1 MQPDSTLNP
10 QQRAAAE
17 YRGRNLLVLA
27 GAGTGK
33 TRTIIARARHLLR
46 RGVNPSRILILSFT
60 RKSAREIVDRLQSA
74 LPGRDDELKGRTF
87 HSWCMEMIEQNP
99 EVFDFGKY
107 SVIDEDDRL
116 SAFKLVC
123 GRNFRAAN
131 FIKPEQLA
139 DVYSFAVN
147 ACCSLSTALQKQIF
161 NGRTDP
167 QTRQAILGKRPVYE
181 QAIKKYLAFKTQHRY
196 LDYDD
201 ILAKVAKGLKRNPD
215 AARHL
220 ASHYDHILIDEMQ
233 DTNPLQYLL
242 LESFWTDCNLFCV
255 GDDAQS
261 IYGFRGADF
270 RSVHHFTDIVPHA
283 EVMRLTL
290 NYRSTQEILDLGN
303 WILARSPLHYDKELQ
318 AVRGKGVRP
327 ALIHYVND
335 WDQARDIVMRIRDS
349 VGVQGCKYEDNMVL
363 SRSNYGMRA
372 VEGCLIE
379 AGIPYTIFGGTGL
392 MKSAHIRDVVSA
404 LRVVA
409 NPHDELAWMRYLK
422 LFEGVGDITAAKIIS
437 AVLDKETLQQC
448 LETLVCDFRLPG
460 EAAST
465 LQAIH
470 NLQAEVD
477 RAIKAAFE
485 GLEKV
490 LSRAYKDDWEKRK
503 RDLPILQ
510 KIGAGAQS
518 ITAFLGEYVLDP
530 ALETG
535 DKEDGHADDHVILT
549 TIHSAKG
556 LEATNC
562 YLLNVSYSNFPSPHA
577 VEAGEE
583 AVEEERRCLYVAL
596 TRAKNRLYLYRSLK
610 ASRVVEPSDR
620 QNSLYFLNDLP
631 PHLCELGNVRD
642 GDRAWAPYRGEGIRF
657 SDDSD
662 FDFS

>member
-147 ACCSLSTALQKQIF
+147 ACCNLSTALQKQLF

-181 QAIKKYLAFKTQHRY
+181 QAIKKYLAFKAQHRY

-303 WILARSPLHYDKELQ
+303 
-318 AVRGKGVRP
+318 
-327 ALIHYVND
+327 
-335 WDQARDIVMRIRDS
+335 
-349 VGVQGCKYEDNMVL
+349 
-363 SRSNYGMRA
+363 
-372 VEGCLIE
+372 
-379 AGIPYTIFGGTGL
+379 
-392 MKSAHIRDVVSA
+392 
-404 LRVVA
+404 
-409 NPHDELAWMRYLK
+409 
-422 LFEGVGDITAAKIIS
+422 
-437 AVLDKETLQQC
+437 
-448 LETLVCDFRLPG
+448 
-460 EAAST
+460 
-465 LQAIH
+465 
-470 NLQAEVD
+470 
-477 RAIKAAFE
+477 
-485 GLEKV
+485 
-490 LSRAYKDDWEKRK
+490 
-503 RDLPILQ
+503 
-510 KIGAGAQS
+510 
-518 ITAFLGEYVLDP
+518 
-530 ALETG
+530 
-535 DKEDGHADDHVILT
+535 
-549 TIHSAKG
+549 
-556 LEATNC
+556 
-562 YLLNVSYSNFPSPHA
+562 
-577 VEAGEE
+577 
-583 AVEEERRCLYVAL
+583 
-596 TRAKNRLYLYRSLK
+596 
-610 ASRVVEPSDR
+610 
-620 QNSLYFLNDLP
+620 
-631 PHLCELGNVRD
+631 
-642 GDRAWAPYRGEGIRF
+642 
-657 SDDSD
+657 
-662 FDFS
+662 